1 MKSVLISIKPK
12 YCELIANGSKTIE
25 VRKTRPK
32 IETPFK
38 CYIYC
43 TKSKETLW
51 QTKPPIVLYRY
62 IDDHSHNMFD
72 TPLNGKVMGEFV
84 CDEISRVF
92 QCNSGWIS
100 ENACIS
106 QSEFFDY
113 LGIPVNTHF
122 GYDKFAYGWHISN
135 LVIYDKPKELSDFNM
150 IDKTA
155 VKACRYRERCYNN
168 PDYTNGALLLGG
180 YACTKKAEMDWCR
193 ECKIKPL
200 TRPPQSWCYCVEGA
214 TNNE

>member
-12 YCELIANGSKTIE
+12 YCELIGNGSKTIE

-43 TKSKETLW
+43 THSGITAKERDRNIYT
-51 QTKPPIVLYRY
+51 
-62 IDDHSHNMFD
+62 DFS
-72 TPLNGKVMGEFV
+72 GKVIGEFV

-122 GYDKFAYGWHISN
+122 GYDKFAYGWHISD
-135 LVIYDKPKELSDFNM
+135 LVIYGKPKELSDFN
-150 IDKTA
+150 
-155 VKACRYRERCYNN
+155 KADIICHRGSQKENCVGCW
-168 PDYTNGALLLGG
+168 D
-180 YACTKKAEMDWCR
+180 CQ
-193 ECKIKPL
+193 I
-200 TRPPQSWCYCVEGA
+200 TRPPQSWCYVEGA

>member
-12 YCELIANGSKTIE
+12 YCELIANESKTIE

-43 TKSKETLW
+43 THSGVTAKERDRNIYTDFSG
-51 QTKPPIVLYRY
+51 R
-62 IDDHSHNMFD
+62 
-72 TPLNGKVMGEFV
+72 VMGEFV
-84 CDEISRVF
+84 CDEISGVF

-155 VKACRYRERCYNN
+155 VKACKYRERCYNN

-200 TRPPQSWCYCVEGA
+200 TRPPHSWCYVEGA

>member
-12 YCELIANGSKTIE
+12 YCEFIANGSKTIE

-43 TKSKETLW
+43 THSGVTAKERDRNIYT
-51 QTKPPIVLYRY
+51 
-62 IDDHSHNMFD
+62 DFS
-72 TPLNGKVMGEFV
+72 GKVMGEFV

>member
-43 TKSKETLW
+43 THSGVTAKERDRNIYT
-51 QTKPPIVLYRY
+51 
-62 IDDHSHNMFD
+62 DFS
-72 TPLNGKVMGEFV
+72 GKVIGEF
-84 CDEISRVF
+84 
-92 QCNSGWIS
+92 
-100 ENACIS
+100 ACGGITKLHNIATDKW
-106 QSEFFDY
+106 DY
-113 LGIPVNTHF
+113 LSGDAHENEKKLCTLGARFTESEVHSYAC
-122 GYDKFAYGWHISN
+122 GKFLYAWHISN

-155 VKACRYRERCYNN
+155 VKACKYRERCYNN

-200 TRPPQSWCYCVEGA
+200 TRPPQSWCYVEGA